1 MADAG
6 QPQAPRSSPSREPP
20 RRRRAPFLVL
30 WTLAVAAVTAA
41 FTVQL
46 AIRVRAVDLG
56 YELGRAH
63 AHVERLR
70 EVRRVLELEVASHK
84 APERV
89 GFVARQLLG
98 MGEPTADRIFS
109 AGAMPT
115 VEDAEAE
122 SAGSTAHEAE
132 NVAQGTP

>member
-1 MADAG
+1 MADGDDGPACQVSG
-6 QPQAPRSSPSREPP
+6 REGS
-20 RRRRAPFLVL
+20 RRRPAPFLVL
-30 WTLAVAAVTAA
+30 WTLAVVAVTAA
-41 FTVQL
+41 FTVHL

-89 GFVARQLLG
+89 SFVARQLLG

-109 AGAMPT
+109 AGVMPT
-115 VEDAEAE
+115 VEESEAE
-122 SAGSTAHEAE
+122 SEEATAQEPA
-132 NVAQGTP
+132 NVAQGTQ